1 MSGHLLGWR
10 CNICFFRFQ
19 TVGLLLLF
27 LLLFFNLDVLIRHI
41 KSGSFTDI
49 KTSHPEHVLHQRTD
63 NPSPF
68 VLTSVILLI
77 SSSNSFKSTLPCQHI
92 SSARGDLSPTRSQ
105 WVSSIQNTT
114 QASAGHLFLS
124 VETGLPPEMETATG
138 CDWSE
143 HDTWTSFTKV
153 LTLLSDCSIAGMA

>member
-1 MSGHLLGWR
+1 MDFS
-10 CNICFFRFQ
+10 RF
-19 TVGLLLLF
+19 LF
-27 LLLFFNLDVLIRHI
+27 LLLFFNFDVLIRHV

-49 KTSHPEHVLHQRTD
+49 KTSYPEHVLHQRTA

-92 SSARGDLSPTRSQ
+92 SSARDLSPTRSQ
-105 WVSSIQNTT
+105 CVFSVQNTT
-114 QASAGHLFLS
+114 QASAGHLFHS

-138 CDWSE
+138 CM
-143 HDTWTSFTKV
+143 
-153 LTLLSDCSIAGMA
+153 TLMTGQNMIHEPRSPKS